1 MGDFY
6 RVPSDARDLNY
17 DKYVVTGE
25 QDRNLLTEF
34 NSSNTRLLSAEE
46 VKKKLLG
53 LAYIQQTLAEW
64 DRP

>member
-6 RVPSDARDLNY
+6 RVPSDTRDLNY

-34 NSSNTRLLSAEE
+34 NSSNTRLLSVDE
-46 VKKKLLG
+46 VKEKLLELDYIRQA
-53 LAYIQQTLAEW
+53 LATW
-64 DRP
+64 DRT

>member
-1 MGDFY
+1 M
-6 RVPSDARDLNY
+6 
-17 DKYVVTGE
+17 TGE

-34 NSSNTRLLSAEE
+34 NSSNTRLLRVEE

>member
-17 DKYVVTGE
+17 DKYVVAGE

-34 NSSNTRLLSAEE
+34 NSSNTRLLDVEQ
-46 VKKKLLG
+46 VKEKLLS
-53 LAYIQQTLAEW
+53 LDYIQQALATW
-64 DRP
+64 DRS